1 MVETKVP
8 IEAKLLKLIHLES
21 AVRNIFKQTKNQ
33 TDNVSVEY
41 FIYEEIVGIF
51 EMRAP
56 LL

>member
-1 MVETKVP
+1 MVGKKVP

-51 EMRAP
+51 EMRVP